1 MRSTDI
7 IIAAADSHLTE
18 REEGEGKEES
28 HPEMKLPDSTA
39 QFTTTTTTLPGNRF
53 CLRFSRTRFFG
64 EAKLFPRVVRDAG
77 AFP

>member
-7 IIAAADSHLTE
+7 IIADADSHLTE
-18 REEGEGKEES
+18 REEGEGKEGKEES

-39 QFTTTTTTLPGNRF
+39 RFTTTLPGNRF

>member
-1 MRSTDI
+1 
-7 IIAAADSHLTE
+7 
-18 REEGEGKEES
+18 
-28 HPEMKLPDSTA
+28 MKLPDSTA
-39 QFTTTTTTLPGNRF
+39 RFTTTTLPGNHF